1 MKKILISVLIVAA
14 AVDLFYACSS
24 GGASS
29 SNITK
34 AVGSPDY
41 DYRTDW
47 AKCGLLGMVKTVQ
60 HEGYSLVFSREGKM
74 DDNDDPTTRF
84 RGRVRTDVGYSGYT
98 KYTFDELGRR
108 SVQESDGYT
117 ATFTYEG
124 DNFYPSSMVEQLTDE
139 YDGSTQTLEHQYTY
153 AAKDFDEAGN
163 WLVRK
168 DNGEKESRTISYY
181 EDPYAVKKQP
191 KYKSPKEVAEAML
204 KAAQKLDAEA
214 YYATIE
220 YKFRK
225 RNQLTLEGQK
235 KAFENTAKNESF
247 QLRSFKIRE
256 IEMKDDDTAKIIVDE
271 VHGDGS
277 AWDYNYI
284 VVRGEDGFWYNGA
297 IGSGQQ
303 KKR

>member
-1 MKKILISVLIVAA
+1 MKRILISVLIVAA

-139 YDGSTQTLEHQYTY
+139 YDGTTQTLEHQYTY

-168 DNGEKESRTISYY
+168 DNGEKESRTIEYY
-181 EDPYAVKKQP
+181 EDPYALKKEI
-191 KYKSPKEVAEAML
+191 KYNTPREVAEAML
-204 KAAQKLDAEA
+204 KASRNLDAEA
-214 YYATIE
+214 YYATIS
-220 YKFRK
+220 YKDRK
-225 RNQLTLEGQK
+225 KMQITLEEQK
-235 KAFENTAKNESF
+235 NMFERISQNEAMT
-247 QLRSFKIRE
+247 LRSFKIRE
-256 IEMKDDDTAKIIVDE
+256 VVMKDDNTAEVKVDE

-277 AWDYNYI
+277 EWDYSHMM
-284 VVRGEDGFWYNGA
+284 VKGDDGFWYNAGF
-297 IGSGQQ
+297 GGGKQ
-303 KKR
+303 K

>member
-1 MKKILISVLIVAA
+1 MLAA
-14 AVDLFYACSS
+14 MCLCCACSS
-24 GGASS
+24 GGGSA
-29 SNITK
+29 SNISK
-34 AVGSPDY
+34 AVGSASY

-47 AKCGLLGMVKTVQ
+47 AKCNLLGRVKSV
-60 HEGYSLVFSREGKM
+60 EYDGFSQFFSPNGKL
-74 DDNDDPTTRF
+74 DDNDEPTTRF
-84 RGRVRTDVGYSGYT
+84 RGRVRTDTGYSGYSRF
-98 KYTFDELGRR
+98 TFDDLGRLILL
-108 SVQESDGYT
+108 ETDGYK
-117 ATFTYEG
+117 ATYTYEG
-124 DNFYPSSMVEQLTDE
+124 DNFYPSSKVEEYEDE
-139 YDGSTQTLEHQYTY
+139 FDGSTVTNEHKY
-153 AAKDFDEAGN
+153 AYSEKNFDEAGN
-163 WLVRK
+163 WLVRT